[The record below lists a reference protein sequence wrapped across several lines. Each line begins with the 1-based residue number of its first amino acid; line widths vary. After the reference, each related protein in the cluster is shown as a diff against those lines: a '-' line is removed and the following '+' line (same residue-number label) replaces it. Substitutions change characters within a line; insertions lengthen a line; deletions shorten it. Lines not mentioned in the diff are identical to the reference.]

1 MLVQTTQFYDEWFK
15 IHHVQKFVVFLG
27 HPIMPMF
34 DVM

>member
-15 IHHVQKFVVFLG
+15 IHHVQKFVVLD
-27 HPIMPMF
+27 HPVMLMF